1 MRTVVMALAIVLAA
15 TPAAGMTVCEDD
27 ECTVTERG
35 QSRKMTPKE
44 VDRHMRKSNL
54 ATVEQLKCKYSDDA
68 EKCEAALSTLR
79 RLFVY

>member
-1 MRTVVMALAIVLAA
+1 MRTIIIAALLLAA
-15 TPAAGMTVCEDD
+15 SPAAAMTVCEDG

-35 QSRKMTPKE
+35 VSRKMTPKE
-44 VDRHMRKSNL
+44 VERHMRKGNL
-54 ATVEQLKCKYSDDA
+54 QTVDQLHCKYSDDA